1 MDRTAMTAILTSNEF
16 VTGLLCELKLRGISQ
31 LGLAGSTTDAKFA
44 KAYDDLISHSKDF
57 DIVVD
62 FSLATDPYHG
72 DSETLRETLYAAR
85 QKGIVAINNPSFK
98 TVEIR
103 LDEREANDFLTR
115 VPLPRNYWTDI
126 VDKYFSPQEME
137 SSERATDSVEFFAD

>member
-1 MDRTAMTAILTSNEF
+1 MTALLTSNEF
-16 VTGLLCELKLRGISQ
+16 VTGLLCELKLRGVTQ
-31 LGLAGSTTDAKFA
+31 LRLAGSTTDTQFA
-44 KAYDDLISHSKDF
+44 KAYDDLISRSKEL

-103 LDEREANDFLTR
+103 LDKDEASEFLTR
-115 VPLPRNYWTDI
+115 VPLPREYWSQM
-126 VDKYFSPQEME
+126 VDKYFPPQEL
-137 SSERATDSVEFFAD
+137 ERSDRVPDAAEFFAD

>member
-1 MDRTAMTAILTSNEF
+1 MTALLTSNEF
-16 VTGLLCELKLRGISQ
+16 VTGILCALKLRG
-31 LGLAGSTTDAKFA
+31 LDHLRLAGSTTDAKFA
-44 KAYDDLISHSKDF
+44 KAYDDLISRSKELN
-57 DIVVD
+57 IAVD

-103 LDEREANDFLTR
+103 LDKQEAAEFLDR
-115 VPLPRNYWTDI
+115 VPLPRPYWSEI
-126 VDKYFSPQEME
+126 VDKYFPPQELE
-137 SSERATDSVEFFAD
+137 RSDRAPSSIEFIAD